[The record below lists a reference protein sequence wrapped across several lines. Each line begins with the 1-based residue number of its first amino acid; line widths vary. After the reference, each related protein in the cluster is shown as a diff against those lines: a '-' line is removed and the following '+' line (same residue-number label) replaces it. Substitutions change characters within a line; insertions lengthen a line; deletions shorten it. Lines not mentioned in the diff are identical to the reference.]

1 MRISPGDLG
10 WMAAIIDAKGA
21 VIRKHNAKRRTPQ
34 IVLRVD
40 TKDRRIARRLSLLTG
55 TSPEIKEAMGPS
67 DFLRRGCKEHCP
79 ESHIHVDQEPS
90 WQMPETTRWA
100 ITGAAAAVILMNLA
114 PYMITYQDYEGDVNL
129 ALMNLVTSGQGS
141 GMVRSSV
148 NRLADLGWQI
158 PRKIELK
165 LRLTST
171 P

>member
-1 MRISPGDLG
+1 
-10 WMAAIIDAKGA
+10 
-21 VIRKHNAKRRTPQ
+21 
-34 IVLRVD
+34 
-40 TKDRRIARRLSLLTG
+40 
-55 TSPEIKEAMGPS
+55 
-67 DFLRRGCKEHCP
+67 
-79 ESHIHVDQEPS
+79 
-90 WQMPETTRWA
+90 MPETTRWA